1 MSKVEINTNEFE
13 NALGS
18 IETKVSEIKDIIKA
32 IDKEMSL
39 IDGSNSIW
47 KGKAQDIVYTRYK
60 EISGKYPEF
69 ETKLDDYVTFLKN
82 TVELYKQ
89 ENHAQSQSVVVQ
101 DDELDIV

>member
-1 MSKVEINTNEFE
+1 MSSVKINTNEFE
-13 NALGS
+13 NTLGS
-18 IETKVSEIKDIIKA
+18 IETKVSEIKDIIKD

-47 KGKAQDIVYTRYK
+47 RGKAQDIVYARYK
-60 EISGKYPEF
+60 EISNKYPEI

-89 ENHAQSQSVVVQ
+89 ENDTQSQSVVVQ
-101 DDELDIV
+101 EDELDIV